1 MERKFNKEFFLI
13 IISYIFIIATN
24 NFYNFEESLI
34 YGGNDGK
41 FYKLISEYAP
51 SFGNNI
57 EYIKGERFLLPYLIG
72 VLSKLTFLDVYLLY
86 QIVTIFFVIV
96 IIFLYK
102 KILEFLK
109 LDYFSYYISLLLL
122 IFNPYLIRYY
132 IAVPTIIV
140 DLGFIISLELICLGF
155 LTKNKNYFYYGLI
168 LSVIS
173 RQNAFIILV
182 IFFVVK
188 FFFKKKSIFS
198 TKDIIISIIS
208 FICIFSLNTF
218 YATNSMGDTTE
229 VGNLYITTLVGIFI
243 IDYTLNDLFKY
254 LLFPLIGFGP
264 LIVYSILL
272 FYRTRNIKI
281 IMNEFLVFLFL
292 TAVILIGIAF
302 VGGPTTTGK
311 NLIRLSNF
319 AYIYLVVLI
328 NLIFSNYSKFEKS
341 ETKFLILF
349 IIFFLWSLHPTFS
362 KIEIWGYLKN
372 FFN

>member
-102 KILEFLK
+102 KILDFLK

-122 IFNPYLIRYY
+122 IFNPYLIRCY

-155 LTKNKNYFYYGLI
+155 
-168 LSVIS
+168 
-173 RQNAFIILV
+173 
-182 IFFVVK
+182 
-188 FFFKKKSIFS
+188 
-198 TKDIIISIIS
+198 
-208 FICIFSLNTF
+208 
-218 YATNSMGDTTE
+218 
-229 VGNLYITTLVGIFI
+229 
-243 IDYTLNDLFKY
+243 
-254 LLFPLIGFGP
+254 
-264 LIVYSILL
+264 
-272 FYRTRNIKI
+272 
-281 IMNEFLVFLFL
+281 
-292 TAVILIGIAF
+292 
-302 VGGPTTTGK
+302 
-311 NLIRLSNF
+311 
-319 AYIYLVVLI
+319 
-328 NLIFSNYSKFEKS
+328 
-341 ETKFLILF
+341 
-349 IIFFLWSLHPTFS
+349 
-362 KIEIWGYLKN
+362 
-372 FFN
+372 

>member
-102 KILEFLK
+102 KILDFLK

>member
-341 ETKFLILF
+341 ETKFLFLF